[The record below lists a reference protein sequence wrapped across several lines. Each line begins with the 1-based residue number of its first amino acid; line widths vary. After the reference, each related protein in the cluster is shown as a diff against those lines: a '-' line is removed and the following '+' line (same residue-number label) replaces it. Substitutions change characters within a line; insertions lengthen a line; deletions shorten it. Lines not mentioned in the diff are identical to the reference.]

1 LEDAHRSTLENH
13 VYRSPRLGSRRS
25 VNLRIGIRPPE
36 VRDVVMSDLEAA
48 LFVAA
53 ITVMVLLAQ
62 LV

>member
-1 LEDAHRSTLENH
+1 
-13 VYRSPRLGSRRS
+13 LGSRRS

-36 VRDVVMSDLEAA
+36 VRDVVSDLEAA